1 MAESMGAEVFKD
13 LTFSEIDVLRDKLFS
28 GATAAAVVTGARE
41 FKAEMNEIGTDLH
54 EAWMA
59 QAAREWGP
67 PRPRS
72 LTE

>member
-1 MAESMGAEVFKD
+1 VTESMGAEVFKD

-28 GATAAAVVTGARE
+28 GATAAAIVTGARE
-41 FKAEMNEIGTDLH
+41 FKAEMSEIGTDLH

-59 QAAREWGP
+59 QAKREWGP
-67 PRPRS
+67 VQHRS